1 MENVLIML
9 GEAFDA
15 LSDWIYSI
23 ASGLTNG
30 EVEPP
35 KEMQEE

>member
-1 MENVLIML
+1 MKNMLIVL

-15 LSDWIYSI
+15 ISEWIYSI
-23 ASGLTNG
+23 ASGIWNG

>member
-9 GEAFDA
+9 GEVLDS

-23 ASGLTNG
+23 ASGLANG
-30 EVEPP
+30 DVEPP
-35 KEMQEE
+35 KELMKG